1 MATSRQMQSW
11 KPRATLARSRIPSL
25 LSVRPS
31 TDHSLPRTR
40 PHFICNTN
48 AAPLRSR
55 HLPPPPPPPA
65 ELAPWQIAIMRQ
77 KRERQPASD
86 FLQRIPF
93 SVPTLKLHSIMWKG
107 RRVASVGRVMSRGR
121 VCRSVRPWPWSWP
134 VHPSVVL
141 FLSTSVIGSGRG
153 FDFSVAM
160 RRRQPHTSFFR
171 YSIRVPQLSN
181 RLSPS
186 RLSKFPFSPNGDGN
200 CDRRPTARAGSKW
213 RGGSLLLSSLFF
225 SSQAILVLV
234 SVWLA
239 FSHSSPYLLREGG
252 KMEGRARSDP
262 CFPIKPAL
270 FLWRAL
276 SNLKSVVIKDTHLV
290 LSRVILHPTKT

>member
-1 MATSRQMQSW
+1 MATSRQSW

-55 HLPPPPPPPA
+55 HLPPPPPAESPP
-65 ELAPWQIAIMRQ
+65 LQIAIMRQ

-134 VHPSVVL
+134 VHLSVVL

-200 CDRRPTARAGSKW
+200 CDRRPTAPAPNGAAVLFSSPLFS
-213 RGGSLLLSSLFF
+213 SLLRQYLFSSLSGWRF
-225 SSQAILVLV
+225 
-234 SVWLA
+234 
-239 FSHSSPYLLREGG
+239 PTLLRI
-252 KMEGRARSDP
+252 S
-262 CFPIKPAL
+262 
-270 FLWRAL
+270 
-276 SNLKSVVIKDTHLV
+276 
-290 LSRVILHPTKT
+290 

>member
-55 HLPPPPPPPA
+55 HLPPPPPAESPP
-65 ELAPWQIAIMRQ
+65 LQIAIMRQ

-121 VCRSVRPWPWSWP
+121 VCRSVRPWPGSWP
-134 VHPSVVL
+134 VQLSVVL
-141 FLSTSVIGSGRG
+141 FLSTSMI
-153 FDFSVAM
+153 
-160 RRRQPHTSFFR
+160 
-171 YSIRVPQLSN
+171 
-181 RLSPS
+181 
-186 RLSKFPFSPNGDGN
+186 
-200 CDRRPTARAGSKW
+200 
-213 RGGSLLLSSLFF
+213 
-225 SSQAILVLV
+225 VLIYP
-234 SVWLA
+234 LQ
-239 FSHSSPYLLREGG
+239 
-252 KMEGRARSDP
+252 
-262 CFPIKPAL
+262 
-270 FLWRAL
+270 
-276 SNLKSVVIKDTHLV
+276 
-290 LSRVILHPTKT
+290 